1 MLQLINAEPWN
12 QLAPGWA
19 LAMQAALI
27 HGIVALAVVG
37 SFWAL
42 FRRNMSHAFAHGLF
56 LVVPIKAATAAL
68 FVAWP
73 VAIAFT
79 VPLPKPV
86 LELIHPPNMLL
97 PQAKPAIVSQIQSVD
112 RLEDN
117 PSPVPAIVFNDKLP
131 EILPVQSLT
140 IDEPVIQQADPV
152 AIVESPRIKP
162 PFSRWAVVVLA
173 WLACVVMLTTICISN
188 HMRMIRRLHFGHVD
202 NLPANISR
210 LQQISSKIGLRRSPL
225 IWETSA
231 VGTPAVIGLFRPRLL
246 IPRDFFNDF
255 TEDEIQW
262 ALLHELAHLRRL
274 DLWWLA
280 LERAVGLAL
289 FFHPALWIARRATR
303 HFRELA
309 CDDTAQIQSGLSPKA
324 CAEGFLKLVIWAG
337 RHGQSP
343 NTHTPALSLTD
354 RYPAIQKRIM
364 NMTAP
369 NATHRCA
376 RLSRAS
382 ATAIAALAI
391 LVSLPFSP
399 TIVAQAPPV
408 ELEVVLNATD
418 DKKPSETSVKQTRPN
433 GFDKELAEIQKLS
446 EQLNSSLPKLDS
458 IKPLNTKA
466 IPVNQPPHDGAL
478 IDFPNTINPPDI
490 LLVEVLEALPGRPI
504 QGERLVQ
511 PDGTISLGFYGRLY
525 VSGLTLDQIKIKLL
539 IHLRQYLSDK
549 ALGLVEQAEGGEWK
563 AVDPEKS
570 AKLVVDLA
578 SNHSRFYYVQ
588 GAVEVPGRYPI
599 NGKETVIDAITIA
612 KGLKD
617 DADLTKFSLIRPS
630 HGDEAPRKFTIDWK
644 KISEEGDRKSN
655 LQLFP
660 GDRLIVQKKT
670 NTEAVNATKIN
681 GIELIIEVA
690 NSEEAAG
697 KPKSKQPFIYHGK
710 VLLPDGSPSPNT
722 RIGFCTK
729 EDFPLMQGGIIT
741 RSQKSFK
748 IPITDAQG
756 NFELQTES
764 PVQEWIVM
772 GQKGSVRRA
781 GNFKEDTNSLILQ
794 MVTGGGIQGH
804 LLINGKLNI
813 DTTVSVHYFKNA
825 DGLIDPGLI
834 TTVDSDGKYQFQGLV
849 AGKAILEYKIGRPGE
864 LRPIT
869 RWQRVDIKSGELTT
883 YDMNLKLA
891 DTQRR
896 DLVGIIQVVAWP
908 SSILHLDV
916 NKTTFELRPLPGN
929 PLRHDQT
936 LNAKYYE
943 ARAKYLETP
952 EGMFLNNILEEFLY
966 VPRYRFPN
974 LAFRLTDVPVGKYE
988 LFINTA
994 TYDGKQ
1000 IGSARKIIEIPKR
1013 KAGEENQPIDLG
1025 NFRIDPKN
1033 PDGVANPKLSTTV
1046 SPDRAITSQNEAHGL
1061 LPRKIGGRVDD
1072 PNGKPISGAEIMFLY
1087 LADEPVVGFEPKRLP
1102 PVKTDTDG
1110 TFLIEI
1116 LPGEFKYAF
1125 VQITRPGYASQHIPF
1140 NREDARYE
1148 SFINNNAKIELTEG
1162 TTVKGKVYDPD
1173 GKPLAGAQVYY
1184 SPRMYFS
1191 DAHTSISGPNGEF
1204 SFENIDKEKPSQ
1216 VFYAKKPGYGTAT
1229 IKIARTNGIPSELK
1243 LQMTLVREFN
1253 ATITDI
1259 QGKPIAGVVAELRLV
1274 NIFNGEYEL
1283 RTTSD
1288 AEGKI
1293 KFNDLPKGKDIRVN
1307 FSRTEFAQNILFVK
1321 GDDLSEKHIQL
1332 LKGVTGSGLV
1342 RNSQT
1347 LQPINRFQVTLEP
1360 QNDQN
1365 TLRRNRETGDYRNG
1379 TFRLGATTFSPESFQ
1394 LVIEAEG
1401 FKPFRT
1407 ASYKLDECPVKLD
1420 VKLDPIPVAELPH
1433 YRGKIIQPDGK
1444 PAGRV
1449 KIGVVTDK
1457 DFPRIQKGQISWTQL
1472 GRKIPLTDENGDFDF
1487 HTPEP
1492 VRELLVLHDSG
1503 AIRQLVEPG
1512 MDLNKIQMQL
1522 QPYGRLAGSLKR
1534 NGKPDL
1540 QSRMFLI
1547 YQSIQPQFWQ
1557 TYEQIVLKQ
1566 DGTFSIDRMI
1576 PGNFKISFEPA
1587 NIDENSRTNTMEAF
1601 SIKPGETVRL
1611 DRDLKLADVPRRD
1624 LVGKLQFPDGKI
1636 PGDLSLSRIILLA
1649 PEGNPLRGTPDNYI
1663 SNSETRLKYRETAE
1677 GKALY
1682 QSLEEFP
1689 LLKKEVSTEGVFRI
1703 SGLPAGRFEL
1713 NILPGNAN
1721 IIYGTAKKIIE
1732 TTSLKPGELNQPVD
1746 LGEIMVERQ
1755 VQKPPVKAENPKEAG
1770 AVNVKPVSTPTPN
1783 IKIGGVVVD
1792 ETVKLNQVKSR
1803 K

>member
-1 MLQLINAEPWN
+1 MLHQINAEPWN

-37 SFWAL
+37 SFWAV

-56 LVVPIKAATAAL
+56 LVVPIKAASAAL

-73 VAIAFT
+73 VAITFT
-79 VPLPKPV
+79 VPLPEPV
-86 LELIHPPNMLL
+86 LELIHPPNMLM

-117 PSPVPAIVFNDKLP
+117 PHSAPEIVFNDKP
-131 EILPVQSLT
+131 QDIVPVQSIT

-152 AIVESPRIKP
+152 AIVEAPRIKP
-162 PFSRWAVVVLA
+162 PFSRWAVVMLA
-173 WLACVVMLTTICISN
+173 WLACVAVFTIICICN
-188 HMRMIRRLHFGHVD
+188 HLRMMRRLHFRHVD
-202 NLPANISR
+202 NLPANLSR
-210 LQQISSKIGLRRSPL
+210 LQQLSSRLGLRRPPL

-231 VGTPAVIGLFRPRLL
+231 VATPAVIGLFRPRLL

-289 FFHPALWIARRATR
+289 FFHPALWVARRATR

-337 RHGQSP
+337 RHGQSHT
-343 NTHTPALSLTD
+343 THTPALSLTD

-376 RLSRAS
+376 RLSRES
-382 ATAIAALAI
+382 ATAIAAFAI

-418 DKKPSETSVKQTRPN
+418 DKKPSETSVKQTRSD
-433 GFDKELAEIQKLS
+433 GFDKELSEIQKLS

-478 IDFPNTINPPDI
+478 IDFPNIINPPDM
-490 LLVEVLEALPGRPI
+490 LLVEVLDALKGRPI

-539 IHLRQYLSDK
+539 IHLRQYLSDE

-655 LQLFP
+655 LQVFP

-670 NTEAVNATKIN
+670 TKEAVAAKP
-681 GIELIIEVA
+681 ELEVRA
-690 NSEEAAG
+690 
-697 KPKSKQPFIYHGK
+697 KPAEP
-710 VLLPDGSPSPNT
+710 
-722 RIGFCTK
+722 
-729 EDFPLMQGGIIT
+729 
-741 RSQKSFK
+741 
-748 IPITDAQG
+748 
-756 NFELQTES
+756 
-764 PVQEWIVM
+764 
-772 GQKGSVRRA
+772 
-781 GNFKEDTNSLILQ
+781 
-794 MVTGGGIQGH
+794 
-804 LLINGKLNI
+804 
-813 DTTVSVHYFKNA
+813 
-825 DGLIDPGLI
+825 
-834 TTVDSDGKYQFQGLV
+834 
-849 AGKAILEYKIGRPGE
+849 
-864 LRPIT
+864 
-869 RWQRVDIKSGELTT
+869 IKSQ
-883 YDMNLKLA
+883 LKSATGL
-891 DTQRR
+891 
-896 DLVGIIQVVAWP
+896 
-908 SSILHLDV
+908 
-916 NKTTFELRPLPGN
+916 PL
-929 PLRHDQT
+929 
-936 LNAKYYE
+936 
-943 ARAKYLETP
+943 
-952 EGMFLNNILEEFLY
+952 
-966 VPRYRFPN
+966 
-974 LAFRLTDVPVGKYE
+974 
-988 LFINTA
+988 
-994 TYDGKQ
+994 
-1000 IGSARKIIEIPKR
+1000 
-1013 KAGEENQPIDLG
+1013 
-1025 NFRIDPKN
+1025 
-1033 PDGVANPKLSTTV
+1033 
-1046 SPDRAITSQNEAHGL
+1046 
-1061 LPRKIGGRVDD
+1061 KIGGRVDD
-1072 PNGKPISGAEIMFLY
+1072 PSGKPISGAEIMFLY

-1191 DAHTSISGPNGEF
+1191 DAHTKISGSDGEF
-1204 SFENIDKEKPSQ
+1204 SFENIAKEKPSQ

-1243 LQMTLVREFN
+1243 LQMTPVREFN

-1274 NIFNGEYEL
+1274 NIINGEYEL
-1283 RTTSD
+1283 FTTSD

-1293 KFNDLPKGKDIRVN
+1293 KFSDLPKGKDIRVL
-1307 FSRTEFAQNILFVK
+1307 FSCTEFAQKDAFIK
-1321 GDDLSEKHIQL
+1321 GDDLSEKKIQL

-1347 LQPINRFQVTLEP
+1347 LQPIDRFQVTLEP

-1407 ASYKLDECPVKLD
+1407 GSYKLDECPVKID

-1449 KIGVVTDK
+1449 KIGVITDK

-1472 GRKIPLTDENGDFDF
+1472 GRKIPLADENGDFDF

-1512 MDLNKIQMQL
+1512 MDLNKLKMQL
-1522 QPYGRLAGSLKR
+1522 QPFGRLVGSLKR
-1534 NGKPDL
+1534 DGKPDL

-1566 DGTFSIDRMI
+1566 DGTFSMDRMI
-1576 PGNFKISFEPA
+1576 PGNFKISFEPV
-1587 NIDENSRTNTMEAF
+1587 NIDENSRTNTLEAF

-1636 PGDLSLSRIILLA
+1636 PGDLSLSRMILLA
-1649 PEGNPLRGTPDNYI
+1649 PVGNPLRGTPDNYI
-1663 SNSETRLKYRETAE
+1663 SNSEKRLKYRETSE
-1677 GKALY
+1677 GKTLY

-1703 SGLPAGRFEL
+1703 SGFPAGRFEL

-1721 IIYGTAKKIIE
+1721 IIYGSAKKIIE
-1732 TTSLKPGELNQPVD
+1732 TIPLKSGELNQPVD

-1755 VQKPPVKAENPKEAG
+1755 VQKPPVKAEKPKEAG
-1770 AVNVKPVSTPTPN
+1770 AVNVKPVSTPTPT

-1792 ETVKLNQVKSR
+1792 ESVKLNQVKSR